1 MAGSKNGFV
10 KTTMVGCRIGAT
22 EKNPLRYSSAHR
34 KADGTLVSAR
44 LEIPVFVNEYGAKE
58 PDAYK
63 LVAWGGRADM
73 FAKSLSKG
81 KEMNF
86 FLTSKSYFR
95 NVYNNQNQIVMQPD
109 GATPI
114 QVRQLSFTIRD
125 FTWGADSEAQVASEI
140 AAQIR
145 KIGWDDP
152 NSPAYTEW
160 MGKLANR
167 KTLYYNGETTYGYA
181 VVRPIPAGCTV
192 LLGDQSAI
200 GRRNAAAAAGTTA
213 APGTQALVNQVA
225 QTLDPATGFPVAQTA
240 AAAGAQNPI

>member
-10 KTTMVGCRIGAT
+10 KMTMVGCRVGTT
-22 EKNPLRYSSAHR
+22 EKNPMRYTPAHR
-34 KADGTLVSAR
+34 KADGSLTSAR
-44 LEIPVFVNEYGAKE
+44 LEVPVFVNEYGQKE

-63 LVAWGGRADM
+63 LIAWGGRADM

-95 NVYNNQNQIVMQPD
+95 SVYNNANQIVMQPD
-109 GATPI
+109 GVSPI
-114 QVRQLSFTIRD
+114 TVRQISFTIRD

-145 KIGWDDP
+145 KPGWNDP
-152 NSPAYTEW
+152 NSPAHAEW
-160 MGKLANR
+160 LGRLQSR

-181 VVRPIPAGCTV
+181 VVRPVPQGSTV
-192 LLGDQSAI
+192 LMGDQSAI
-200 GRRNAAAAAGTTA
+200 GIRRAAAAAGNVPAT
-213 APGTQALVNQVA
+213 PALVAAVA
-225 QTLDPATGFPVAQTA
+225 QTLDPATGFPIASP
-240 AAAGAQNPI
+240 AAAGAVAGV

>member
-22 EKNPLRYSSAHR
+22 EKNPMRYTPAHR
-34 KADGTLVSAR
+34 KADGSLVSAR
-44 LEIPVFVNEYGAKE
+44 LEVPVFVNEYGAKE

-63 LVAWGGRADM
+63 LIAWGGRADM

-95 NVYNNQNQIVMQPD
+95 NVYNNQNQIALQPD

-114 QVRQLSFTIRD
+114 TVRQLSFTIRD

-140 AAQIR
+140 AANIR
-145 KIGWDDP
+145 SIGWNDP
-152 NSPAYTEW
+152 ANPAYQAW
-160 MGKLANR
+160 MDKLTAR

-181 VVRPIPAGCTV
+181 VVRPIPAGSTV

-200 GRRNAAAAAGTTA
+200 GRRAAAAA
-213 APGTQALVNQVA
+213 APGTPALVEQVA
-225 QTLDPATGFPVAQTA
+225 QTLDPVTGFPKAQTV
-240 AAAGAQNPI
+240 AAGGVQNPV